1 MKQIITF
8 FLILITSIAFA
19 QNGTYITNKDSE
31 VKWTGTK
38 ITGDSHTGTINIIKG
53 QLFIQDGVV
62 KKGSFAIDMES
73 MICTDITNEKKNSY
87 FISHLK
93 NDDFFSVDDF
103 PISVL
108 EITSSKMKEK
118 GIITYYGI
126 LTIKG
131 IAQEISFEGKTSIND
146 KSFESIAK
154 IAIDRTLWGIKYK
167 LPIGDKG
174 IKKEIEFEVN
184 ISAGKLK

>member
-8 FLILITSIAFA
+8 FLILITSISFA
-19 QNGTYITNKDSE
+19 QNGTYITNRDSE
-31 VKWTGTK
+31 IKWTGEK
-38 ITGDSHTGTINIIKG
+38 ITGDSHTGIINIIKG
-53 QLFIQDGVV
+53 QLFVKDGAI
-62 KKGSFAIDMES
+62 KKGSFAIDMNS
-73 MICTDITNEKKNSY
+73 IVCTDIKNEKKNGY
-87 FISHLK
+87 LVSHLK

-108 EITSSKMKEK
+108 EITSSERKKK

-131 IAQEISFEGKTSIND
+131 IAQEISFDGQTSIND
-146 KSFESIAK
+146 ESFESTAK
-154 IAIDRTLWGIKYK
+154 ITIDRTLWDIKYK